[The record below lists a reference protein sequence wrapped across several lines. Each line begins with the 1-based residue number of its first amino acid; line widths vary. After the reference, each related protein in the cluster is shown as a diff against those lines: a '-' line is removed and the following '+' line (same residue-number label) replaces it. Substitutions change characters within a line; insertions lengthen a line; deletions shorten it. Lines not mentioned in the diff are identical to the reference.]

1 MIKKY
6 NQFIEESFN
15 QETHHSL
22 GEYIE
27 QLAQND
33 EYIQMIVSQI
43 TDKIEPHIRL
53 SNAVNLLDDL
63 SKVELLKRV
72 ENYLNGIEGST
83 DVSAT
88 VDINSLE
95 KEVALNIVLSFTKSE
110 TDLNEREIMLF
121 QQLALVSAET
131 LVDFMIDYGRSNFN
145 SDKLKSEELS
155 LLTKAA
161 LIQRE
166 RLEEE
171 QK

>member
-1 MIKKY
+1 MYLPNK
-6 NQFIEESFN
+6 S
-15 QETHHSL
+15 
-22 GEYIE
+22 
-27 QLAQND
+27 
-33 EYIQMIVSQI
+33 
-43 TDKIEPHIRL
+43 KIEVEI
-53 SNAVNLLDDL
+53 VN
-63 SKVELLKRV
+63 R
-72 ENYLNGIEGST
+72 YLNNK
-83 DVSAT
+83 
-88 VDINSLE
+88 INSLE

-145 SDKLKSEELS
+145 SDKLKSEELN

>member
-1 MIKKY
+1 MYLPNK
-6 NQFIEESFN
+6 S
-15 QETHHSL
+15 
-22 GEYIE
+22 
-27 QLAQND
+27 
-33 EYIQMIVSQI
+33 
-43 TDKIEPHIRL
+43 KIEVEIVNRYL
-53 SNAVNLLDDL
+53 SNKINL
-63 SKVELLKRV
+63 
-72 ENYLNGIEGST
+72 
-83 DVSAT
+83 
-88 VDINSLE
+88 LE

>member
-1 MIKKY
+1 MFLPNK
-6 NQFIEESFN
+6 S
-15 QETHHSL
+15 
-22 GEYIE
+22 
-27 QLAQND
+27 
-33 EYIQMIVSQI
+33 
-43 TDKIEPHIRL
+43 KIEVEIVNRYL
-53 SNAVNLLDDL
+53 SNRINL
-63 SKVELLKRV
+63 
-72 ENYLNGIEGST
+72 
-83 DVSAT
+83 
-88 VDINSLE
+88 LE

>member
-1 MIKKY
+1 MFLPNK
-6 NQFIEESFN
+6 S
-15 QETHHSL
+15 
-22 GEYIE
+22 
-27 QLAQND
+27 
-33 EYIQMIVSQI
+33 
-43 TDKIEPHIRL
+43 KIEVEI
-53 SNAVNLLDDL
+53 VN
-63 SKVELLKRV
+63 R
-72 ENYLNGIEGST
+72 YLNNR
-83 DVSAT
+83 
-88 VDINSLE
+88 INLLE

-145 SDKLKSEELS
+145 IDKLKSEELS

>member
-1 MIKKY
+1 MYLPNK
-6 NQFIEESFN
+6 S
-15 QETHHSL
+15 
-22 GEYIE
+22 
-27 QLAQND
+27 
-33 EYIQMIVSQI
+33 
-43 TDKIEPHIRL
+43 KIEVEIVNRYL
-53 SNAVNLLDDL
+53 SN
-63 SKVELLKRV
+63 K
-72 ENYLNGIEGST
+72 
-83 DVSAT
+83 
-88 VDINSLE
+88 INSLE

-145 SDKLKSEELS
+145 SDKLKSDELI

>member
-1 MIKKY
+1 MYLPNK
-6 NQFIEESFN
+6 S
-15 QETHHSL
+15 
-22 GEYIE
+22 
-27 QLAQND
+27 
-33 EYIQMIVSQI
+33 
-43 TDKIEPHIRL
+43 KIEVEIVNRYL
-53 SNAVNLLDDL
+53 SN
-63 SKVELLKRV
+63 K
-72 ENYLNGIEGST
+72 
-83 DVSAT
+83 
-88 VDINSLE
+88 INSLE

-110 TDLNEREIMLF
+110 SDLNEREIMLF